1 LRKRGFFQDA
11 QDLSDIIRPIKDSIT
26 LLEAKYANL
35 ADCFFSL
42 AQLGA
47 SIKRIPELEHKMF
60 RRHCIRSLNKHFKE
74 FDFDEH
80 LLAYY
85 LHPGY
90 QGKYSFKIKFLF
102 IYLLNI
108 YN

>member
-1 LRKRGFFQDA
+1 
-11 QDLSDIIRPIKDSIT
+11 
-26 LLEAKYANL
+26 LLEGKHANL

-47 SIKRIPELEHKMF
+47 AIKKISELEHKMF
-60 RRHCIRSLNKHFKE
+60 RYHCIKSFNKRFKE

-85 LHPGY
+85 LHSGY
-90 QGKYSFKIKFLF
+90 QGKHFFKIKFLF
-102 IYLLNI
+102 IFLLNT

>member
-1 LRKRGFFQDA
+1 MRKRGFFQDV
-11 QDLSDIIRPIKDSIT
+11 QDLSDIIKPIKDSIT
-26 LLEAKYANL
+26 LLEGKHANL

-47 SIKRIPELEHKMF
+47 SVKKILESEHKMF
-60 RRHCIRSLNKHFKE
+60 RRHCIKVLNKRFKE

-90 QGKYSFKIKFLF
+90 RGKCSF
-102 IYLLNI
+102 
-108 YN
+108 